1 LPLTTSAFG
10 KSGHQFWTIALSSHT
25 LLGIDAGGDPMT
37 IQKWKDVAELIA
49 LVAVVGSLIAVVIE
63 LRQTQDALQAQTYQ
77 DRAFD
82 AIDWHMNVAKNPQLS
97 ILNQDDFDRENLTR
111 TEYTIA
117 FNLLLA
123 TMIDLD
129 NEYYQYQHGFLDQDF
144 YYGDTVQGI
153 VRMGPVWRKFGLR
166 ESRSEFRVEVDRI
179 LSEQADE

>member
-1 LPLTTSAFG
+1 
-10 KSGHQFWTIALSSHT
+10 
-25 LLGIDAGGDPMT
+25 MT

-82 AIDWHMNVAKNPQLS
+82 AIDRQIEQAKNPQLA
-97 ILNQDDFDRENLTR
+97 ILYQDDFDRENLTR

-117 FNLLLA
+117 FNMLYA

-129 NEYYQYQHGFLDQDF
+129 NEHDQYQQGFLDQDF
-144 YYGDTVQGI
+144 YYGDTV
-153 VRMGPVWRKFGLR
+153 
-166 ESRSEFRVEVDRI
+166 
-179 LSEQADE
+179 